1 MRAAECPGA
10 IRRKASSP
18 CLGQDAAGRRGR
30 GSTVNDAL
38 KNLAVGRVVI
48 IKVPL
53 CGTGCAVLPTL
64 PPCMLIVVC
73 TMTLPRWSEVRQTD
87 GSLVIKGRLIARV
100 AAPFPNRAR
109 TVAWAN
115 QARILQG
122 RASIHRSCSWTDKR
136 PM

>member
-1 MRAAECPGA
+1 
-10 IRRKASSP
+10 
-18 CLGQDAAGRRGR
+18 
-30 GSTVNDAL
+30 
-38 KNLAVGRVVI
+38 
-48 IKVPL
+48 
-53 CGTGCAVLPTL
+53 
-64 PPCMLIVVC
+64 MLILVC

-87 GSLVIKGRLIARV
+87 GSLVIRDRLIARV

>member
-64 PPCMLIVVC
+64 PSY
-73 TMTLPRWSEVRQTD
+73 T
-87 GSLVIKGRLIARV
+87 G
-100 AAPFPNRAR
+100 NRAGARSAPGKNRPRNAANPSLYR
-109 TVAWAN
+109 TC
-115 QARILQG
+115 R
-122 RASIHRSCSWTDKR
+122 
-136 PM
+136 